1 LLREKMCFRFFA
13 TDILTSSL
21 AVEGNTYSLTEFYE
35 QRSQLDE
42 YSEHSNFIRSQNAR
56 FIQNTTEDLQ
66 TR

>member
-1 LLREKMCFRFFA
+1 M
-13 TDILTSSL
+13 
-21 AVEGNTYSLTEFYE
+21 EGNTYSLTEFYE